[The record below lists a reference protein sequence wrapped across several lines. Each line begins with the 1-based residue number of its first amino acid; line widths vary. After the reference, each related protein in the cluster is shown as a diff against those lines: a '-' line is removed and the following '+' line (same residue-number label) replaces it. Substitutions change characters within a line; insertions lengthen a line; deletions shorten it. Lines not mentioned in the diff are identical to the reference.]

1 MQVSPLMQV
10 SMKVISGPRAP
21 VAEKTVQ
28 LSRLPVLG
36 EYVRHG
42 EDWFQV
48 KRVLHAANLDGPIG
62 EVFVI
67 PVVDP
72 ARTPL
77 ELYEWLEP
85 AP

>member
-1 MQVSPLMQV
+1 MQVLMNV
-10 SMKVISGPRAP
+10 VKGPRAP
-21 VAEKTVQ
+21 AADTVVEF
-28 LSRLPVLG
+28 SRLPVLG

-42 EDWFQV
+42 EDWYQI
-48 KRVLHAANLDGPIG
+48 KRVLHVPDGEGPAG

-72 ARTPL
+72 TRTPL

>member
-1 MQVSPLMQV
+1 MQVL
-10 SMKVISGPRAP
+10 MKVIKGPHAP
-21 VAEKTVQ
+21 AAEETIVE

-42 EDWFQV
+42 EEWFQI
-48 KRVLHAANLDGPIG
+48 KRVLHVSDGEGPPG

-72 ARTPL
+72 TRTPL

>member
-1 MQVSPLMQV
+1 MQV
-10 SMKVISGPRAP
+10 SMKVIEGPEAP
-21 VAEKTVQ
+21 VVEETVN
-28 LSRLPVLG
+28 LSRLPVFG

-48 KRVLHAANLDGPIG
+48 KRVLHSSDGNGSAG

-67 PVVDP
+67 PIVDP
-72 ARTPL
+72 TRTPL